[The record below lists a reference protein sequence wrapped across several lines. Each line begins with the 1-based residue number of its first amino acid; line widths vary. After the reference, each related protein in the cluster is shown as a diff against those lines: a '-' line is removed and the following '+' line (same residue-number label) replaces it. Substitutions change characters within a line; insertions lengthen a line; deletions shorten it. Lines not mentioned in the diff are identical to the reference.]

1 MLIEFSVTN
10 FRSIR
15 EKQALSLVAGSGKEM
30 PDNTFEPNAPKAPR
44 LLRSAALYGP
54 NASGKTN
61 VINALGFMRDF
72 VRDSATGREPKAKTG
87 APPFLLDRDS
97 RNHPSEFEVLFIHK
111 GIRYQYGFAL
121 TRERVVEEW
130 LFAWPVGRT
139 QMWFERSYDHTTDE
153 YTWVMGNSL
162 LGQKQVIQE
171 ATRPNALFVSTAAQL
186 NHEQLSAIPEWFEE
200 GLFLM
205 PHRSMEHPLNVNGY
219 TVDICADE
227 GGAGDIAQ
235 FMKAAD
241 LGISGIDIDRKTL
254 TEEDFPGLPAEL
266 KQEVVGKEMRRPV
279 FLHERSDGSGQER
292 FQIGM
297 ESDGTKAMFALAA
310 PWRDVIANGMVLV
323 IDELD
328 SSLHP
333 KLVRFLLVELIH
345 SPRYNRHNAQLI
357 FTTHDVTLMDDLF
370 RRDQIWLVEKDA
382 SQASTLTPL
391 SEFKPRKDEKLQKGY
406 MSGRYGALPVLTPE
420 RL

>member
-15 EKQALSLVAGSGKEM
+15 EKQTLSMVAGSGKEM
-30 PDNTFEPNAPKAPR
+30 PGNTFDPKAPKAPR
-44 LLRSAALYGP
+44 LLRSAALFGP

-61 VINALGFMRDF
+61 VINALAFMHNF

-87 APPFLLDRDS
+87 ATPFLLDRDS
-97 RNHPSEFEVLFIHK
+97 RNQPSEFEILFIHK
-111 GIRYQYGFAL
+111 GIHYQYGFAL

-130 LFAWPVGRT
+130 LFAWPVGRA
-139 QMWFERSYDHTTDE
+139 QMWFKRSYDDASDA
-153 YTWVMGNSL
+153 YTWGMGNSL
-162 LGQKQVIQE
+162 LGQRQVIQE

-186 NHEQLSAIPEWFEE
+186 NHEQLSVIPEWFQE

-205 PHRSMEHPLNVNGY
+205 GNGLLEY
-219 TVDICADE
+219 RHIAHTLDMIENE
-227 GGAGDIAQ
+227 GGASGLAN

-241 LGISGIDIDRKTL
+241 LGINGIAVDRKTI
-254 TEEDFPGLPAEL
+254 TADDLPSAPEEL
-266 KQEVVGKEMRRPV
+266 KQEIVGKKMRRPV
-279 FLHERSDGSGQER
+279 FLHECPDGSGQER
-292 FQIGM
+292 FPIES
-297 ESDGTKAMFALAA
+297 ESDGTRAMFALAG
-310 PWRDVIANGMVLV
+310 PWRDIIANGMVLV
-323 IDELD
+323 IDEL

-333 KLVRFLLVELIH
+333 KLVRFLVELIH
-345 SPRYNRHNAQLI
+345 SPHYNPKNAQLI

-391 SEFKPRKDEKLQKGY
+391 SEFKPRLDEKLQKGY